1 MADRPTEEIEES
13 YDLFIGGGSV
23 QATSGGTLTSNN
35 PATEEPL
42 TEVAAGQEDDVDV
55 AVSSARDALDAWQG
69 MNPPERGRI
78 LHRLAALIREERDRL
93 ARIETLENG
102 KPISDARG
110 DVVGCARNFE
120 YYAGVADKIQG
131 DSIPLDDQHVDFS
144 MREPLGVIGI
154 IVPWNFPIST
164 MARSLAP
171 ALTTGNAVVV
181 KPSEETSLTALEV
194 AKLAIEAGVPP
205 GVVNVVPGFGSEA
218 GAALSEHPDID
229 GVSFTGSVPTGQ
241 MVGKA
246 AMENLTHVTL
256 ELGGKSPNVVFPDA
270 DFETA
275 VEQTMKGIFYNTGQ
289 TCSAGSRLII
299 HEDVHDDILDEI
311 LSRTQELTLGP
322 GMEDP
327 DLGPLISQTQ
337 LDKVERYIEL
347 GRKEVGEPIVGG
359 SILDRVGYFVEPTI
373 FDNVDNGTRLAQEE
387 IFGPVLSV
395 MTFSTEEEALELAND
410 VQYGLVAGVFTENNG
425 RAYRFARNVEAGL
438 VYINEWFAGGVETPF
453 GGFKK
458 SGVGRE
464 KGLEALDN
472 YTQIKSVCANISRR

>member
-1 MADRPTEEIEES
+1 
-13 YDLFIGGGSV
+13 
-23 QATSGGTLTSNN
+23 
-35 PATEEPL
+35 
-42 TEVAAGQEDDVDV
+42 
-55 AVSSARDALDAWQG
+55 
-69 MNPPERGRI
+69 
-78 LHRLAALIREERDRL
+78 
-93 ARIETLENG
+93 
-102 KPISDARG
+102 
-110 DVVGCARNFE
+110 
-120 YYAGVADKIQG
+120 
-131 DSIPLDDQHVDFS
+131 
-144 MREPLGVIGI
+144 
-154 IVPWNFPIST
+154 
-164 MARSLAP
+164 
-171 ALTTGNAVVV
+171 
-181 KPSEETSLTALEV
+181 
-194 AKLAIEAGVPP
+194 
-205 GVVNVVPGFGSEA
+205 VVNVVPGFGSEA